1 VSGSCIPD
9 GHDSR
14 EKENRS
20 SWRSSFLLCR
30 HSERGVS
37 AENPSSD
44 FGFDQQA
51 SIDRKARPPL
61 QSGFSL

>member
-20 SWRSSFLLCR
+20 PWRNSFLLSR
-30 HSERGVS
+30 HSERGLS
-37 AENPSSD
+37 AENPSSG
-44 FGFDQQA
+44 FGFDQEA
-51 SIDRKARPPL
+51 SIDRKAIPPL
-61 QSGFSL
+61 HSGFSL